1 MGIFDSLQKTKT
13 RKRLYN
19 FDLQEIYNE
28 DLYKNLCIARQSPFL
43 FYDTLYNNIIL
54 EEKDII
60 GIYNIESMRDSE
72 EYKNLIES
80 LKRTDNLVL
89 QANGDARSLIMTK
102 ENGKIVGYE
111 TNVSTMSIAKR
122 AEDNKNRKGTLLGGF
137 YNGKI

>member
-1 MGIFDSLQKTKT
+1 MFVHIG
-13 RKRLYN
+13 
-19 FDLQEIYNE
+19 
-28 DLYKNLCIARQSPFL
+28 
-43 FYDTLYNNIIL
+43 NNIIL

-80 LKRTDNLVL
+80 LKRTDNLVS

-111 TNVSTMSIAKR
+111 TNVSTMSR
-122 AEDNKNRKGTLLGGF
+122 AEDNKNKKGTLLGGF

>member
-1 MGIFDSLQKTKT
+1 MFVHIG
-13 RKRLYN
+13 
-19 FDLQEIYNE
+19 
-28 DLYKNLCIARQSPFL
+28 
-43 FYDTLYNNIIL
+43 NNIIL

-60 GIYNIESMRDSE
+60 GIYNIESMKDSE

-80 LKRTDNLVL
+80 LKRTDNLVS

-122 AEDNKNRKGTLLGGF
+122 AEDNKGTLLGGF

>member
-1 MGIFDSLQKTKT
+1 MFVHIG
-13 RKRLYN
+13 
-19 FDLQEIYNE
+19 
-28 DLYKNLCIARQSPFL
+28 
-43 FYDTLYNNIIL
+43 NNIIL

-60 GIYNIESMRDSE
+60 GIYTIESMRDSE

-80 LKRTDNLVL
+80 LKRTDNLVT

-122 AEDNKNRKGTLLGGF
+122 AEDNKNKKGTLLGGIV
-137 YNGKI
+137 NGKI

>member
-1 MGIFDSLQKTKT
+1 MFVHIG
-13 RKRLYN
+13 
-19 FDLQEIYNE
+19 
-28 DLYKNLCIARQSPFL
+28 
-43 FYDTLYNNIIL
+43 NNIVL

-60 GIYNIESMRDSE
+60 GIYNVESMRDSE

-80 LKRTDNLVL
+80 LKRTDNLVT

-122 AEDNKNRKGTLLGGF
+122 AEDQKTKKGTLLGGIGH
-137 YNGKI
+137 GKI

>member
-1 MGIFDSLQKTKT
+1 MFVHIG
-13 RKRLYN
+13 
-19 FDLQEIYNE
+19 
-28 DLYKNLCIARQSPFL
+28 
-43 FYDTLYNNIIL
+43 NNIIL

-60 GIYNIESMRDSE
+60 GIYNIESMKDSE

-80 LKRTDNLVL
+80 LKRTDNLVS

-122 AEDNKNRKGTLLGGF
+122 AEDNKNKKGTLLGGIV
-137 YNGKI
+137 NGKI

>member
-1 MGIFDSLQKTKT
+1 MFVHIG
-13 RKRLYN
+13 
-19 FDLQEIYNE
+19 
-28 DLYKNLCIARQSPFL
+28 
-43 FYDTLYNNIIL
+43 NNIIL
-54 EEKDII
+54 GEKDII
-60 GIYNIESMRDSE
+60 GIYNIESMKDSE

-80 LKRTDNLVL
+80 LKRTDNLVS

>member
-1 MGIFDSLQKTKT
+1 MEYLYIIQQAIVWIITIYWLYQLVVSICSLVKLKD
-13 RKRLYN
+13 KPLLVDKN
-19 FDLQEIYNE
+19 HKFMAILPAHNE
-28 DLYKNLCIARQSPFL
+28 EAV
-43 FYDTLYNNIIL
+43 
-54 EEKDII
+54 I
-60 GIYNIESMRDSE
+60 G
-72 EYKNLIES
+72 NLIES
-80 LKRTDNLVL
+80 LKRTDNLVS

>member
-1 MGIFDSLQKTKT
+1 MFVHIG
-13 RKRLYN
+13 
-19 FDLQEIYNE
+19 
-28 DLYKNLCIARQSPFL
+28 
-43 FYDTLYNNIIL
+43 NNIIL

-80 LKRTDNLVL
+80 LKRTDNLVS
-89 QANGDARSLIMTK
+89 Q

>member
-1 MGIFDSLQKTKT
+1 MFVHIG
-13 RKRLYN
+13 
-19 FDLQEIYNE
+19 
-28 DLYKNLCIARQSPFL
+28 
-43 FYDTLYNNIIL
+43 NNIIL

-60 GIYNIESMRDSE
+60 GIYNIESMKD
-72 EYKNLIES
+72 LIES
-80 LKRTDNLVL
+80 LKRTDNLVS

>member
-1 MGIFDSLQKTKT
+1 MFVHIG
-13 RKRLYN
+13 
-19 FDLQEIYNE
+19 
-28 DLYKNLCIARQSPFL
+28 
-43 FYDTLYNNIIL
+43 NNIVL

-80 LKRTDNLVL
+80 LKRTDNLVT

-122 AEDNKNRKGTLLGGF
+122 AEDKKTKKGTLLGGIGH
-137 YNGKI
+137 GKI

>member
-1 MGIFDSLQKTKT
+1 MFVHIG
-13 RKRLYN
+13 
-19 FDLQEIYNE
+19 
-28 DLYKNLCIARQSPFL
+28 
-43 FYDTLYNNIIL
+43 NNIIL

-60 GIYNIESMRDSE
+60 GIYNIESMKDSE

-80 LKRTDNLVL
+80 LKRTDNLVS

-122 AEDNKNRKGTLLGGF
+122 AEDNKNSKGTLLGGF

>member
-1 MGIFDSLQKTKT
+1 MFVHIG
-13 RKRLYN
+13 
-19 FDLQEIYNE
+19 
-28 DLYKNLCIARQSPFL
+28 
-43 FYDTLYNNIIL
+43 NNIIL

-80 LKRTDNLVL
+80 LKRTDNLVS
-89 QANGDARSLIMTK
+89 QAKGDARTLVMTK

-111 TNVSTMSIAKR
+111 TNVSTISIAKR
-122 AEDNKNRKGTLLGGF
+122 AEDKKNKKGTLLGGF

>member
-1 MGIFDSLQKTKT
+1 MFVHIG
-13 RKRLYN
+13 
-19 FDLQEIYNE
+19 
-28 DLYKNLCIARQSPFL
+28 
-43 FYDTLYNNIIL
+43 NNIVL

-80 LKRTDNLVL
+80 LKRTDNLVT

-111 TNVSTMSIAKR
+111 TNVSTMAIAKR
-122 AEDNKNRKGTLLGGF
+122 AEDKKTRKGTLLGGIV
-137 YNGKI
+137 NGKI